1 MRYLAFLLP
10 LAAFAQAQSDLETIL
25 KNLPPSNTKIT
36 GRINLIDKSWED
48 WQRRTGELPP
58 DWSQFRPQPF
68 PPNPLAHVDTGVA
81 ITSPE
86 QWNQQRRRIR
96 ELYQQ
101 WVVGRFPPPPDNL
114 RAETVSE
121 TRDGDVTV
129 RDVLLTFGP
138 NHRARLRLQLL
149 IPPGPGPFPVFL
161 TNHPRTRPWVA
172 TAVRRGYI
180 GCIYFAADPIYG
192 NADDSET
199 FLEAFPDYDFS
210 TLARWA
216 WAASRAV
223 DHLDT
228 LPIVHKDQ
236 IAITGHSRNGK
247 QALLAAAFDDRIG
260 AVSLSSGNTGEGNLW
275 RYTTDA
281 FNNESI
287 EQITTNFPHWFHPR
301 FRYFTGREH
310 LLPVDQNLLMALVA
324 PRGLLL
330 ASAYAEGQGAPFGFE
345 HAWRSVK
352 TVYDWLKVPNKIGL
366 SLREGEHATTAEDIE
381 RYIDFFDSAFGRSSA
396 PPPVDIIL
404 GYNYEDWRAR
414 QSGLPAPPPRSA
426 PAARRLEW
434 ALGEE
439 PAGISF
445 PNSTEVPKT
454 VRTSA
459 GPLELLYNRPLT
471 FQNATHAPLSF
482 GDDLK
487 ADLYLPA
494 SPSSARRPAVIWL
507 HGYSHA
513 TGYSRYGRPMIQ
525 QFLNAGFAVLAFDQI
540 GFGTRIHSQ
549 RPFYERYPRWSLLG
563 KMVADT
569 RAALSA
575 LAALDAIDPNR
586 LYLAGSSLG
595 ATVALV
601 TAARE
606 PRVAAVAMLG
616 GFTPLRLDRPELGT
630 EGVRMYSHLHGLLPR
645 LGEWAHRPADVPI
658 DFDEILALAAPKPVI
673 LIAPTLDRYAPIA
686 NVRQAVAGQRHLTL
700 ESPADFHRFPAATV
714 KKAVDWLKTQ
724 SETPPR

>member
-1 MRYLAFLLP
+1 MRYLALLLP
-10 LAAFAQAQSDLETIL
+10 FAAFAQAPSDLELIL
-25 KNLPPSNTKIT
+25 NNLPPSRTEIT
-36 GRINLIDKSWED
+36 GRINLVDKSWEE
-48 WQRRTGELPP
+48 WQRRTGEMPP
-58 DWSQFRPQPF
+58 DWKQFRPQPF
-68 PPNPLAHVDTGVA
+68 PPDPLAALDTGAA
-81 ITSPE
+81 IATRE
-86 QWNQQRRRIR
+86 QWESQRRRIR

-101 WVVGRFPPPPDNL
+101 WVFGRMPPAPADVNMQVV
-114 RAETVSE
+114 RETK
-121 TRDGDVTV
+121 DGAVTV

-138 NHRARLRLQLL
+138 NGRARLRLQLL
-149 IPPGPGPFPVFL
+149 IPPGAGPFPVFL

-192 NADDSET
+192 NTDDSET
-199 FLEAFPDYDFS
+199 FLEAYPDYDFS
-210 TLARWA
+210 VLARWA

-223 DHLDT
+223 DYLVT
-228 LPIVHKDQ
+228 LPNVRKNQ

-330 ASAYAEGQGAPFGFE
+330 ASAYAEAQGAPFGFE
-345 HAWRSVK
+345 AAYRSAK
-352 TVYDWLKVPNKIGL
+352 SVYEWMKVPGRIGL
-366 SLREGEHATTAEDIE
+366 SLREGEHPTTAEDIE
-381 RYIDFFDSAFGRSSA
+381 RYVDFFDWVFERGKTA
-396 PPPVDIIL
+396 PPEDIIL
-404 GYNYEDWRAR
+404 GYRYEDWRAR
-414 QSGLPAPPPRSA
+414 QAAA
-426 PAARRLEW
+426 PAAPPRRDPAAARLEW
-434 ALGEE
+434 LLGEE

-445 PNSTEVPKT
+445 PNAMEVPRS

-471 FQNATHAPLSF
+471 LKGARHAPLSF

-487 ADLYLPA
+487 GDLYLPEGGA
-494 SPSSARRPAVIWL
+494 MATRPAVVWL

-525 QFLNAGFAVLAFDQI
+525 QFVNAGFAVLAFDQL
-540 GFGTRIHSQ
+540 GYGTRIHSM
-549 RPFYERYPRWSLLG
+549 RRFYERHPRWSVMG
-563 KMVADT
+563 RMVADT
-569 RAALSA
+569 RAAIAA
-575 LAALDAIDPNR
+575 LAALKEIDAKRI
-586 LYLAGSSLG
+586 YLAGSSLG
-595 ATVALV
+595 GTVALV
-601 TAARE
+601 TAAKE

-616 GFTPLRLDRPELGT
+616 GFTPLRLTRPEQGT

-645 LGEWAHRPADVPI
+645 LGEWADRPAEVPI
-658 DFDEILALAAPKPVI
+658 DFDDILGLAAPRPVL
-673 LIAPTLDRYAPIA
+673 LIAPTHDRYAPIE
-686 NVRQAVAGQRHLTL
+686 NVRRAVAGHAHLTL
-700 ESPADFHRFPAATV
+700 ESPADFHRFPPATV
-714 KKAVDWLKTQ
+714 QKAVDWLRARAGLQ
-724 SETPPR
+724 